1 MSTPTHRIRLLGVL
15 ALALAAGNSH
25 GGTLLITSDEVHPDT
40 FPEAAALIR
49 DNLAAIP
56 PQNLST
62 ARRNQALRGLA
73 EMERLLA
80 DGPGRH
86 ADALRALQERV
97 NRALAPAVAR
107 EAGGSPIVCKRIT
120 PVGSRIVTVQCLSQD
135 DREIAQWRAKEF
147 LTRPNIPTNRAGAL
161 ARAGVR

>member
-1 MSTPTHRIRLLGVL
+1 MSTPSYGIGLLGGL
-15 ALALAAGNSH
+15 ALALAAGSSH
-25 GGTLLITSDEVHPDT
+25 GGTLLITSDELHPDT

-62 ARRNQALRGLA
+62 ARRNQALRVLA

-107 EAGGSPIVCKRIT
+107 EAGGSPIVCKRVK
-120 PVGSRIVTVQCLSQD
+120 PVGSRIVTVQCLSQEE
-135 DREIAQWRAKEF
+135 REIAQWRAQEF
-147 LTRPNIPTNRAGAL
+147 LTQPNVPTNRRGPL
-161 ARAGVR
+161 ARAGVE

>member
-1 MSTPTHRIRLLGVL
+1 MSTPSHIVRFTGVL
-15 ALALAAGNSH
+15 ALALAAGSSH
-25 GGTLLITSDEVHPDT
+25 GGTLLITTDQLHPET

-56 PQNLST
+56 PQNLSN

-86 ADALRALQERV
+86 ADALRALQTRV
-97 NRALAPAVAR
+97 NRALAPAVAS
-107 EAGGSPIVCKRIT
+107 EAGGSPIVCKRIK
-120 PVGSRIVTVQCLSQD
+120 PVGSRIVTVECLSQEE
-135 DREIAQWRAKEF
+135 RRIEQWRAQDF
-147 LTRPNIPTNRAGAL
+147 LTQPTVPAVRAGPL
-161 ARAGVR
+161 SRARVD